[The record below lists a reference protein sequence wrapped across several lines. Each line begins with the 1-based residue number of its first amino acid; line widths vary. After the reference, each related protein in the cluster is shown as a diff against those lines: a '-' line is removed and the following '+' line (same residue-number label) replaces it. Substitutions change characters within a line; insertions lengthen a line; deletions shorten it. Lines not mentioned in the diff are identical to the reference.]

1 MGDKSRRRRNG
12 MSERERFEQMDDKAL
27 VAAFSAGEE
36 QAFVAI
42 VDRYKTRLMR
52 LAQSVVHNEQDALDI
67 LQEALIKAYR
77 GLSSFR
83 GTSAVYTWLYRIV
96 MNQAIDF
103 VRRRPSV
110 SIESTSDML
119 RELPDSH
126 AMAEPEREAL
136 NAELRETIF
145 AAIDELPRKHRE
157 VVLLREVECLSYK
170 EIAEVLGCNEGTVMS
185 RLYYARERLRTALEP
200 YLRDG
205 SHG

>member
-1 MGDKSRRRRNG
+1 
-12 MSERERFEQMDDKAL
+12 MDDTAL
-27 VAAFSAGEE
+27 VEAFRAGDE
-36 QAFVAI
+36 QGFVEI

-52 LAQSVVHNEQDALDI
+52 LAQSVVHNEDDAFDV

-77 GLSSFR
+77 GLESFR

-110 SIESTSDML
+110 PIESTSDML
-119 RELPDSH
+119 RELPDTRG
-126 AMAEPEREAL
+126 MAEPDKEAL
-136 NAELRETIF
+136 NSELRETIF

-157 VVLLREVECLSYK
+157 VILLREVEGLSYK
-170 EIAEVLGCNEGTVMS
+170 EIAEVVGCNEGTVMS
-185 RLYYARERLRTALEP
+185 RIYYARERLRKELEP

-205 SHG
+205 YDG